1 MVNACVPSL
10 LSPLEM
16 SEPLILFSRVS
27 VKIQTLRGTFRDEIR
42 KVKESRGTGSGADE
56 VYVPKWKFFNQCL
69 FMEGVLVTEL
79 MTVSNVTRS
88 ASPANSEA
96 SQVTTEDADN
106 EVDTPPALRS
116 PEGQVKNCK
125 RKRGPQWMEN
135 AATALANLAST
146 AQEVEEEW
154 DIFGK
159 DVAMTIRNMDVAQTK
174 KALCSRLFI
183 WWK

>member
-1 MVNACVPSL
+1 M
-10 LSPLEM
+10 
-16 SEPLILFSRVS
+16 
-27 VKIQTLRGTFRDEIR
+27 
-42 KVKESRGTGSGADE
+42 
-56 VYVPKWKFFNQCL
+56 
-69 FMEGVLVTEL
+69 TEL

-159 DVAMTIRNMDVAQTK
+159 DVAMTIRNMDVAQRK
-174 KALCSRLFI
+174 KAKFSVQQALYMVEVCGSANPLPQQPAHFI
-183 WWK
+183 GGSGFLPSCQSKHCLLRSAHWG